1 VRIANQ
7 EARLRLVRALNEAL
21 DGCVATQA
29 EAARVL
35 GVSQSRVSA
44 LRRYKVD
51 GFSVE
56 RLMRLL
62 TRLGRDVE
70 IVVRSRR
77 RSRHSARITVVA
89 G

>member
-1 VRIANQ
+1 
-7 EARLRLVRALNEAL
+7 
-21 DGCVATQA
+21 
-29 EAARVL
+29 
-35 GVSQSRVSA
+35 VSA

-62 TRLGRDVE
+62 TRVGRDVE
-70 IVVRSRR
+70 IVVRCPRG
-77 RSRHSARITVVA
+77 SRHSARITVIT

>member
-1 VRIANQ
+1 
-7 EARLRLVRALNEAL
+7 
-21 DGCVATQA
+21 
-29 EAARVL
+29 
-35 GVSQSRVSA
+35 VSA

-70 IVVRSRR
+70 IVVRSPRGP
-77 RSRHSARITVVA
+77 RHSARITVVA